1 VVAVVHAS
9 QSSSNRAIA
18 TRCLLALTVVTV
30 VLVGSATGSSA
41 RDLAREEPDAAREL
55 AERYAPIVMIKAQDE
70 PCDADG
76 EPYAPTSV
84 DIVLDNPEVVLRQ
97 LGGGDPV
104 LMRAPGASD
113 LFGLGEG
120 VFLDFPGS
128 SLDPGCLYETD
139 FDRFSSGT
147 PPVVYAHIVQ
157 EEGHPDQLALQ
168 YWLYWYYNDW
178 NNTHESD
185 WEGIQ
190 VLFDASTIEEAL
202 ADGPV
207 EVGYAQHKGGEA
219 AAWTSSKLEREG
231 DRPVV
236 YPSAGSHASYFG
248 SAVYLGRGASEG
260 FGCDTTDGPS
270 ERLDPD
276 VVVLPASVSSAD
288 DPVAWLAYEGRWG
301 ERQPGPFNGPTGLLT
316 KERWTNPVSWQEDLR
331 PGSVVIPG
339 GDSAGAAVVSSFC
352 GVVEWGSGLY
362 LRYTASPARVAIG
375 LAAVVAALAWF
386 ARRTSWTR
394 TDVAPVV
401 GRRRAGQILR
411 TAVSTYRSEPV
422 ALVTLGL
429 VYLPTAMVIGVLA
442 GILGALPLIRE
453 IFDLAGTNS
462 GSGLLIAA
470 LIGSFANAAAFV
482 AVNAMAAAYLAT
494 VDTPDETSA
503 IGAADRAWGRR
514 RELLGGL
521 ARSYAVVIGLLIT
534 IVGAPWAIR
543 QLVRYQFM
551 AHVVVIEGASGQN
564 ALARSSALVKGR
576 WWHTAAMVAAIN
588 GLIGLAGLSIGLLML
603 VIFTGLPLWLFSS
616 LITLVYALVTPGA
629 AIAMTLLYGDAV
641 AYRDAVTDETLLV
654 SPAPARH

>member
-1 VVAVVHAS
+1 MVRLVILVSVVV
-9 QSSSNRAIA
+9 
-18 TRCLLALTVVTV
+18 V
-30 VLVGSATGSSA
+30 VLVSSVLPGSAQDLV
-41 RDLAREEPDAAREL
+41 RDQPEAAREL
-55 AERYAPIVMIKAQDE
+55 AERHAPIVMIKAQDG
-70 PCDADG
+70 PCDAAG

-97 LGGGDPV
+97 LGAGDPV
-104 LMRAPGASD
+104 LMRAPGAAD

-128 SLDPGCLYETD
+128 SLEPGCLYETD
-139 FDRFSSGT
+139 FERFSSDTG
-147 PPVVYAHIVQ
+147 PVVYAHIVQ
-157 EEGHPDQLALQ
+157 EEGHPDKLALQ

-190 VLFDASTIEEAL
+190 VLFDASSIEEAL
-202 ADGPV
+202 ATGPV
-207 EVGYAQHKGGEA
+207 EVAYAQHAGGEI

-236 YPSAGSHASYFG
+236 YSSAGSHASYFG

-270 ERLDPD
+270 ERLDPE
-276 VVVLPASVSSAD
+276 VVVVPASVSGPD
-288 DPVAWLAYEGRWG
+288 DPFAWLGYEGRWG
-301 ERQPGPFNGPTGLLT
+301 ERQPGSFNAPTGLLV
-316 KERWTNPVSWQEDLR
+316 KRRWTEPVSWQEELR
-331 PGSVVIPG
+331 SASVVIPA
-339 GDSAGAAVVSSFC
+339 GDSAGAGVVSSFC

-375 LAAVVAALAWF
+375 LAAVAFAALWL
-386 ARRTSWTR
+386 ARRTDWT
-394 TDVAPVV
+394 PVDSIPIV
-401 GRRRAGQILR
+401 RRRRAGQILR
-411 TAVSTYRSEPV
+411 SAVSTYRREPV

-429 VYLPTAMVIGVLA
+429 IYLPTAIVIGLLT

-453 IFDLAGTNS
+453 VFDLAGTDS

-482 AVNAMAAAYLAT
+482 AVNAMVAAYLAT
-494 VDTPDETSA
+494 VDTPEETSA

-514 RELLGGL
+514 RELLAGL

-534 IVGAPWAIR
+534 IVGTPWAIR

-551 AHVVVIEGASGQN
+551 AHVVVIEGASGRD

-588 GLIGLAGLSIGLLML
+588 GLIALAGLGIGLLVL

-616 LITLVYALVTPGA
+616 LITLVYALVAPAA

-641 AYRDAVTDETLLV
+641 AKDEDVEGEPIGSVTSAGAAVT
-654 SPAPARH
+654 